1 MVRQRV
7 NMLRNLSFRIFFHDK
22 KKVMKINLTVLISL
36 IISLCLIGCGGREFK
51 KSPLDQ
57 YITEFSNEATFSV
70 IIEDMDVDGTFFKTY
85 KHLYKVIRN
94 KKDGTPYSE
103 ITGWTEVGKDF
114 FWANENNLG
123 MTVLEKDG
131 EGKISKAASPPGYGY
146 VGNSRYGEWRSNY
159 GNSFWAFYGQYMFM
173 SHMFGM
179 TNRPVYR
186 SHYNSY
192 RSGGYYGGKGYY
204 GPKSGSSTM
213 YGTNSAQTKKS
224 NPNFFQRRSTK
235 SGWSSSRSR
244 TGGRSRGSGFGK

>member
-1 MVRQRV
+1 MR
-7 NMLRNLSFRIFFHDK
+7 
-22 KKVMKINLTVLISL
+22 INLTVLTS
-36 IISLCLIGCGGREFK
+36 IILLTSILLIGCGGREFK
-51 KSPLDQ
+51 KSPLDA

-103 ITGWTEVGKDF
+103 ITGWKEVEKDF
-114 FWANENNLG
+114 FWKNENNLG
-123 MTVLEKDG
+123 MTVLEKNG

-146 VGNSRYGEWRSNY
+146 VGDKKYGEWRSNN

-179 TNRPVYR
+179 GNRPVYR
-186 SHYNSY
+186 NHYNSY
-192 RSGGYYGGKGYY
+192 SSGGYYGGRGYY
-204 GPKSGSSTM
+204 GPKTGSSTM

-224 NPNFFQRRSTK
+224 KPNFFQRRATK

-244 TGGRSRGSGFGK
+244 SGGRSRGFGYGK